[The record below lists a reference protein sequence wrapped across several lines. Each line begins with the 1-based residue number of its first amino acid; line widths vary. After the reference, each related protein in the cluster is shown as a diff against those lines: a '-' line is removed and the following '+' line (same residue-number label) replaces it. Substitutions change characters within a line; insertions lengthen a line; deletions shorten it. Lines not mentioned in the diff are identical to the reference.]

1 MHIINIA
8 QRAGIPGVPADWGSR
23 EQGAGRGGC
32 RECRNKPLKLIM
44 KGKGVVLKSGLKMID
59 WGIGELVCTQG
70 V

>member
-23 EQGAGRGGC
+23 EQGEAVAGNVGINRS
-32 RECRNKPLKLIM
+32 KLIM